1 MSSVTLSMHY
11 KNPDLR
17 KIYRVVE
24 ALREGAVVLYPTDT
38 GFTLGCELANREA
51 IDRIRFIR
59 KLPETKALTFLCDS
73 LSNIAE
79 FAKVSNIAY
88 KTIKGL
94 IPGPFTFVLPATKL
108 VPKFAQEPKRKTTGI
123 RVPDNILSQTLLK
136 SMKSPLISISAK
148 HDDLADHYSNPE
160 QIIEAYKNV
169 VDIVVELDEY
179 HFLGESTVIDMT
191 DEAKF
196 TILRHGAGIAKVLEF
211 VDMEEE

>member
-1 MSSVTLSMHY
+1 MSAVNLTMHY
-11 KNPDLR
+11 QNPDLR

-24 ALREGAVVLYPTDT
+24 ALRDGAVVLYPTDT
-38 GFTLGCELANREA
+38 GFTLGCELGNKEA
-51 IDRIRFIR
+51 IDRIRRIR
-59 KLPETKALTFLCDS
+59 NLPESKAMTFLCDS

-94 IPGPFTFVLPATKL
+94 IPGPFTFILPATKM

-123 RVPDNILSQTLLK
+123 RVPENILSQTLIK
-136 SMKSPLISISAK
+136 SMKTPLISISAK
-148 HDDLADHYSNPE
+148 HNDLQDHYSDPDA
-160 QIIEAYKNV
+160 IIEAYKNV

-191 DEAKF
+191 DEERF
-196 TILRHGAGIAKVLEF
+196 SIIRHGAGISKVLEF
-211 VDMEEE
+211 VDMEED

>member
-11 KNPDLR
+11 QNPDLR

-24 ALREGAVVLYPTDT
+24 ALRDGAVVLYPTDT
-38 GFTLGCELANREA
+38 GFTLGCELANRDA
-51 IDRIRFIR
+51 IEKIRLIR
-59 KLPETKALTFLCDS
+59 KLPENKAMTFLCDS

-94 IPGPFTFVLPATKL
+94 IPGPFTFILPATKL
-108 VPKFAQEPKRKTTGI
+108 VPKYAQDPKRKTTGL

-148 HDDLADHYSNPE
+148 HEELADHYTDPFA
-160 QIIEAYKNV
+160 IVDAYKNI
-169 VDIVVELDEY
+169 VDIIVELDEY

-191 DEAKF
+191 DEDKF
-196 TILRHGAGIAKVLEF
+196 SIIRRGAAISKVLEF

>member
-1 MSSVTLSMHY
+1 MAAVNLTMHY
-11 KNPDLR
+11 QNPDLR

-24 ALREGAVVLYPTDT
+24 ALRDGAVVLYPTDT
-38 GFTLGCELANREA
+38 GFTLGCELANKEA
-51 IDRIRFIR
+51 IDRIRRIR
-59 KLPETKALTFLCDS
+59 NLPESKAMTFLCDS

-94 IPGPFTFVLPATKL
+94 IPGPFTFILPATKL

-148 HDDLADHYSNPE
+148 HVDLEDHYSNPE
-160 QIIEAYKNV
+160 AIIDAHKNI

-191 DEAKF
+191 DEERF
-196 TILRHGAGIAKVLEF
+196 SIVRHGAGIAKVLEF
-211 VDMEEE
+211 VDMEED